1 MNQILVMEDKK
12 KKNKNRSSGP
22 ADIGSILRFFV
33 IALIIFGVLFIGHGS
48 YAIYKDAKGKDTK
61 NLPTLT
67 MERVNDEVIIK
78 AASSIKI
85 KNLIYSWNT
94 DEETKIPVDGTFV
107 EENVLLLNEN
117 STLNVKI
124 EDEKGRTIKY
134 EKEFIVEGVDITKPT
149 IEIEEE
155 GSNGTIKIVSTD
167 DTKMSYIEYT
177 INDQDPIRVD
187 KSDVEDKVMNYILKL
202 QKGENKLTV
211 TAVDASGNYETKEKT
226 IIVSGKTK
234 VNMKIEN
241 GKLVVI
247 AEDPDGIKDI
257 AINLNGVTKS
267 ANNINQKSVK
277 ATLDI
282 IEGTNNIR
290 IKITNVNSLTTTGA
304 KEFNYAK

>member
-1 MNQILVMEDKK
+1 MNQILVMENKK

-33 IALIIFGVLFIGHGS
+33 IALIVFGVLFIGHGS
-48 YAIYKDAKGKDTK
+48 YAIYKDAKGKDTR

-78 AASSIKI
+78 ATSSIKI
-85 KNLIYSWNT
+85 KDLIYSWNT

-134 EKEFIVEGVDITKPT
+134 QKEFIVEGVDITKPT
-149 IEIEEE
+149 IEIQEE

-167 DTKMSYIEYT
+167 DTQMSYIEYT
-177 INDQDPIRVD
+177 INDREAIRID
-187 KSDVEDKVMNYILKL
+187 KSDAEDKVMKYILKL
-202 QKGENKLTV
+202 QKGENKLIV
-211 TAVDASGNYETKEKT
+211 KAVDTSGNYEIVEKT
-226 IIVSGKTK
+226 IIVSGKTT
-234 VNMKIEN
+234 VNLKIEN

-257 AINLNGVTKS
+257 EINLNGVTKS
-267 ANNINQKSVK
+267 AKDINQKSIK
-277 ATLDI
+277 ATLDM

-290 IKITNVNSLTTTGA
+290 VKVTNVNSLTTTGA
-304 KEFNYAK
+304 REFNYAK

>member
-12 KKNKNRSSGP
+12 KKNKNRSSSP

-211 TAVDASGNYETKEKT
+211 TAVDASGNYEKKEKT

-241 GKLVVI
+241 GKLVVT